1 MVKSLA
7 EYESS
12 LLGWVVAVG
21 TQLMIPEQILQVGR
35 PAGVMEAGQPSS
47 EKIEELQARPYQVE
61 RLVKCRIFLY
71 IAII

>member
-12 LLGWVVAVG
+12 LLGWAVCS
-21 TQLMIPEQILQVGR
+21 TQLRTPEEISQVGQ

-47 EKIEELQARPYQVE
+47 EKIEELRARPYQVE
-61 RLVKCRIFLY
+61 RLVKCRICLF

>member
-21 TQLMIPEQILQVGR
+21 TQLQVGQ

-47 EKIEELQARPYQVE
+47 EKIEELRARPYQVK
-61 RLVKCRIFLY
+61 RLVKCRICLF